1 MLQDLEQGV
10 DRSEAKLNS
19 AMSRMRKFIR
29 QTEGSFTL
37 LCQLCPPLLIYE
49 TSETKSGWCIVFLII
64 VLMALQIGRA
74 HV

>member
-1 MLQDLEQGV
+1 MRISSSCFTLYNCSFQSLLARMLQDLEQGV

-37 LCQLCPPLLIYE
+37 LCQLYLLADI
-49 TSETKSGWCIVFLII
+49 
-64 VLMALQIGRA
+64 
-74 HV
+74 